1 MDDSKKI
8 DQRRSRGAKGFKES
22 GGKQSPEFKIA
33 DQATDLVKDEVQVQY
48 RLAALEREL
57 LLRPESTLAKDI
69 SSSDEEPDRHT
80 FPWFWVIVAFSI
92 LISNVPGVSLLLTP
106 INQFVTMVH

>member
-33 DQATDLVKDEVQVQY
+33 DQATDLVKDEVQVHY
-48 RLAALEREL
+48 RLA
-57 LLRPESTLAKDI
+57 
-69 SSSDEEPDRHT
+69 
-80 FPWFWVIVAFSI
+80 
-92 LISNVPGVSLLLTP
+92 SL
-106 INQFVTMVH
+106 